1 MMISE
6 AAFQRIHAQIQNGR
20 NFILTTH
27 VNPDGDGLGSE
38 IALATYLRQ
47 LGKRVQIF
55 NHSLTPPNYE
65 FLDPLGDIL
74 IFDAGRDGLAVEQSD
89 AIFILDISDWKRLR
103 EFGEFIKPLAIPKI
117 CIDHHPL
124 DRPFVDLDVIYPQAS
139 STGEMIYELLSR
151 LGARIDGR
159 IAQALYIAVMTDTGG
174 FRFSNTTPNAHQVAA
189 ALIDKGGVQPHL
201 IYQKIFETQPA
212 QRMKLL
218 AQILADLHFEE
229 NGQLVWFIITRAMLE
244 ATGTQ
249 PHDTEGFADFP
260 RSIEGVQLC
269 LMFIETK
276 DGKVKISF
284 RSKGKHVINGLAGR
298 FGGGGHQFA
307 AGAVV
312 EDTMPNVV
320 AMVVNEARMLFSR

>member
-6 AAFQRIHAQIQNGR
+6 AAFAQIKNKIERGK
-20 NFILTTH
+20 NFVLTTH

-38 IALATYLRQ
+38 IALAHYLRQ

-65 FLDPLGDIL
+65 FLDPLGDIQ
-74 IFDAGRDGLAVEQSD
+74 IFDKTRDGHVVEESD
-89 AIFILDISDWKRLR
+89 AVFILDISDWKRLR
-103 EFGEFIKPLAIPKI
+103 ELGEYMRALEVYKI

-124 DRPFVDLDVIYPQAS
+124 NEAFVDTDVIYPGAS
-139 STGEMIYELLSR
+139 STGEMIYELLAR

-159 IAQALYIAVMTDTGG
+159 IAQALYTAIMTDTGG
-174 FRFSNTTPNAHQVAA
+174 FRFSNTTPNAHRVTAE
-189 ALIDKGGVQPHL
+189 LIGKGGVQPQQ
-201 IYQKIFETQPA
+201 IYQNVFENQPP
-212 QRMKLL
+212 QRMRLL
-218 AQILADLHFEE
+218 AHVLANLHFEE
-229 NGQLVWFIITRAMLE
+229 KGRLVWFIVTRAMLDE
-244 ATGTQ
+244 TGTQ

-260 RSIEGVQLC
+260 RSIEGVQVS
-269 LMFIETK
+269 LMFLETK

-307 AGAVV
+307 AGAVI
-312 EDTMPNVV
+312 EGTMQEVV
-320 AMVVNEARMLFSR
+320 TMVVEEARMLFSR

>member
-1 MMISE
+1 MIPE
-6 AAFQRIHAQIQNGR
+6 AAFKKIQTHINTGK

-27 VNPDGDGLGSE
+27 VNPDGDGLGCE

-55 NHSLTPPNYE
+55 NHSVTPPNYE

-74 IFDAGRDGLAVEQSD
+74 IFEKGRDGHVIEESD
-89 AIFILDISDWKRLR
+89 VIFIMDISDWKRLR
-103 EFGEFIKPLAIPKI
+103 ELGEFIKPLSIPKV

-124 DRPFVDLDVIYPQAS
+124 EQPFVDLDVIYPKAS
-139 STGEMIYELLSR
+139 STGEMIFELLAR

-159 IAQALYIAVMTDTGG
+159 IAQALYTAVMTDTGG
-174 FRFSNTTPNAHQVAA
+174 FRFSNTTPNAHQIAA
-189 ALIDKGGVQPHL
+189 TLISKGGVQPHV

-218 AQILADLHFEE
+218 AMILADLHFEE
-229 NGQLVWFIITRAMLE
+229 NGQIVWFTVTRAMLND
-244 ATGTQ
+244 TGTQ

-260 RSIEGVQLC
+260 RSIEGVELC
-269 LMFIETK
+269 LMFLETK

-284 RSKGKHVINGLAGR
+284 RSKGRHVINGLASR
-298 FGGGGHQFA
+298 FGGGHQFA

-320 AMVVNEARMLFSR
+320 AMVVNEARTLFSR

>member
-1 MMISE
+1 MMISD
-6 AAFQRIHAQIQNGR
+6 AAFQQIQKRITDGR
-20 NFILTTH
+20 NFILSTH

-47 LGKRVQIF
+47 LGKRAQIF

-65 FLDPLGDIL
+65 FLDPYGDIL
-74 IFDAGRDGLAVEQSD
+74 IFDKRRDAHEVEQAD
-89 AIFILDISDWKRLR
+89 TIFIMDISDWKRLR
-103 EFGEFIKPLAIPKI
+103 EFGEFIKPLSIPKI

-124 DRPFVDLDVIYPQAS
+124 EQPFVDLDVIYPKAS
-139 STGEMIYELLSR
+139 STGEMIHELLTR

-159 IAQALYIAVMTDTGG
+159 IAQALYTAVMTDTGG

-189 ALIDKGGVQPHL
+189 ALIGPGGVQPHQ
-201 IYQKIFETQPA
+201 IYQKIFETQPP

-218 AQILADLHFEE
+218 AEILADLHFEE

-260 RSIEGVQLC
+260 RSIDGVQLC
-269 LMFIETK
+269 LMFLETK

-284 RSKGKHVINGLAGR
+284 RSKGKHVINGLAAR

-307 AGAVV
+307 TGAVV
-312 EDTMPNVV
+312 DDTMANVDSE
-320 AMVVNEARMLFSR
+320 VVNEARMLFSR